1 MKNTSNNFVAG
12 LFVIGGVTGFVLIVL
27 LLSGVR
33 LWGGS
38 QVPYTV
44 RFTLEQGASG
54 LKPGSLVRVGGQR
67 AGAVTSVQYMLDAS
81 TQSPMAVDVVVGLDA
96 SIVLFK
102 DAMPQLELPL
112 LGTVS
117 TLNIS
122 FTGTPGAGRLERGGT
137 LTGMIALPPFMSQ
150 AGFGNEQ
157 RAQVQQI
164 IRGGAALISDGQR
177 LFTRL
182 NTESDPLLRDITESV
197 ANVKRITAD
206 IQARV
211 GDWSPKITST
221 LTNAENISADIEGSR
236 KLLDDGLSR
245 ARELIDTAQA
255 VVRDNRPR
263 IDSTIRSADELLS
276 KANGELYNQ
285 VQGVLEDGRRG
296 LREFAEAGQRANTL
310 MAEAAPEV
318 RLTVANASLASNQL
332 KLLMAEVRRNPWRL
346 LYQPGK
352 KELEA
357 ELVYE
362 ASRNYAQAVGE
373 LRGVSASLDAVAG
386 VGDDPQTRQRAI
398 ELREQLTGSYD
409 RYKQA
414 EDAFLKILLG
424 QEKK

>member
-1 MKNTSNNFVAG
+1 MKSTSNNFVAG
-12 LFVIGGVTGFVLIVL
+12 LFVIGGVAGFVLIVL

-67 AGAVTSVQYMLDAS
+67 AGAVTSVQYVLDAS

-197 ANVKRITAD
+197 ANVKQITAD

-221 LTNAENISADIEGSR
+221 LTNAEKISADIEGSR

-263 IDSTIRSADELLS
+263 IDSTIRSADEL
-276 KANGELYNQ
+276 
-285 VQGVLEDGRRG
+285 
-296 LREFAEAGQRANTL
+296 
-310 MAEAAPEV
+310 
-318 RLTVANASLASNQL
+318 
-332 KLLMAEVRRNPWRL
+332 
-346 LYQPGK
+346 
-352 KELEA
+352 
-357 ELVYE
+357 
-362 ASRNYAQAVGE
+362 
-373 LRGVSASLDAVAG
+373 
-386 VGDDPQTRQRAI
+386 
-398 ELREQLTGSYD
+398 
-409 RYKQA
+409 
-414 EDAFLKILLG
+414 
-424 QEKK
+424 

>member
-1 MKNTSNNFVAG
+1 
-12 LFVIGGVTGFVLIVL
+12 
-27 LLSGVR
+27 
-33 LWGGS
+33 
-38 QVPYTV
+38 
-44 RFTLEQGASG
+44 
-54 LKPGSLVRVGGQR
+54 
-67 AGAVTSVQYMLDAS
+67 
-81 TQSPMAVDVVVGLDA
+81 
-96 SIVLFK
+96 
-102 DAMPQLELPL
+102 
-112 LGTVS
+112 
-117 TLNIS
+117 
-122 FTGTPGAGRLERGGT
+122 
-137 LTGMIALPPFMSQ
+137 
-150 AGFGNEQ
+150 
-157 RAQVQQI
+157 
-164 IRGGAALISDGQR
+164 
-177 LFTRL
+177 
-182 NTESDPLLRDITESV
+182 
-197 ANVKRITAD
+197 
-206 IQARV
+206 V

-221 LTNAENISADIEGSR
+221 LTNAEKISADIEGSR

-263 IDSTIRSADELLS
+263 IDSTIRSADELFA
-276 KANGELYNQ
+276 KANGELYAQ

-357 ELVYE
+357 ELLYE

-386 VGDDPQTRQRAI
+386 AGDDAQTRQRAI